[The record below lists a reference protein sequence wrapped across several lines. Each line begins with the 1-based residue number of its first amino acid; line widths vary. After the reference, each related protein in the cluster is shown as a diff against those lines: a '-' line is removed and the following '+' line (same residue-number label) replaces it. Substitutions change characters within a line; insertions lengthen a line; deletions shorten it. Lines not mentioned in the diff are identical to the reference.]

1 MLGVRPH
8 MRRCGADGIV
18 LGRRWEIGM
27 LGDANVVTDVRRW
40 MEKTKTRIKKEGVK
54 MGVVRAETA
63 SSSGQGGRARVV
75 GSGSGA
81 RERRL
86 HRVAEEKRRRRD
98 EEDGKYPEW
107 AT

>member
-18 LGRRWEIGM
+18 LGRRWEGM

-40 MEKTKTRIKKEGVK
+40 MEKTKTKKEGAK
-54 MGVVRAETA
+54 MGVVRAKTA
-63 SSSGQGGRARVV
+63 SSSGQGGRDRAV

>member
-1 MLGVRPH
+1 MLGVKPH
-8 MRRCGADGIV
+8 MRQCGADGIV
-18 LGRRWEIGM
+18 LGRRLEIGI
-27 LGDANVVTDVRRW
+27 LGDVNVVTDVRRW
-40 MEKTKTRIKKEGVK
+40 METTKTRIKKEAIK
-54 MGVVRAETA
+54 IGVVRAETA
-63 SSSGQGGRARVV
+63 SSSGQGGRGRAV

>member
-1 MLGVRPH
+1 
-8 MRRCGADGIV
+8 
-18 LGRRWEIGM
+18 
-27 LGDANVVTDVRRW
+27 
-40 MEKTKTRIKKEGVK
+40 